1 MGSCVTY
8 PVVLG
13 RTPRVGCPYNAR
25 MAHDDRGKRPGAL
38 LGGSAPEPAAGG
50 ASPETSSGIPIAAS
64 YGPADVAG
72 IDYRREVGDPGVA
85 PYARGIHPDMYR
97 RRLWTMRQYAGYSSA
112 GESNRRYRYLLA
124 HGTTGLSVAFDLP
137 TQIGYDSD
145 HPLARG
151 EVGRVGV
158 AIDSIEDMR
167 RLFEGIPL
175 DRVTTSMTINS
186 TASILL
192 ALYLAVAEERG
203 VAWEKVGGTVQN
215 DILKEYAA
223 RGTYIYPPRHSLKLV
238 TDVIAFC
245 ARRVPRWNPI
255 SISGYHMRE
264 AGSTAVQEV
273 AFTLAHGLAYV
284 EAALAHGLAIDEFA
298 PRLSFFFNA
307 HNNFLEEVAKFRAAR
322 RLWTELVRERFAPRD
337 ERSLWLRFHTQTAG
351 STLTAQQ
358 PANNVVR
365 VALQAL
371 AAVCGGTQ
379 SLHTNALDEAL
390 GLPTEEAARLA
401 LRTQQVI
408 AHESGVASVADPLGG
423 SYVIEAWTD
432 EIVARARDYIR
443 RIDAMGGALAA
454 LEAGFQ
460 QREIAD
466 AAYRY
471 QIAVEEG
478 REKVVGVNVFAT
490 GGDPAVNGAGEAPT
504 HVLTIDPEAERAQVE
519 RLRALRERR
528 DAPRAAA
535 ALAALGA
542 AAAEEKNVMP
552 AILDAVRAECTLG
565 EIADSLRQVYGEYRD
580 TSVG

>member
-1 MGSCVTY
+1 MADDEGRKR
-8 PVVLG
+8 PAAILG
-13 RTPRVGCPYNAR
+13 RSAR
-25 MAHDDRGKRPGAL
+25 AAAA
-38 LGGSAPEPAAGG
+38 APSGDPAAGG
-50 ASPETSSGIPIAAS
+50 AAPETSSGIPIAAS
-64 YGPADVAG
+64 YGPADVAA

-145 HPLARG
+145 HSLARG

-192 ALYLAVAEERG
+192 ALYLVVAEEQG

-284 EAALAHGLAIDEFA
+284 EAALAHGMAIDDFA

-408 AHESGVASVADPLGG
+408 AHESGVANVADPLGG

-443 RIDAMGGALAA
+443 RIDDMGGALAA

-478 REKVVGVNVFAT
+478 REKVVGVNVFAA
-490 GGDPAVNGAGEAPT
+490 GGTASGETEAPT
-504 HVLTIDPEAERAQVE
+504 AVLTIDPEAERAQVE
-519 RLRALRERR
+519 RLRTLRERR
-528 DAPRAAA
+528 DARRAAA
-535 ALAALGA
+535 ALAALA
-542 AAAEEKNVMP
+542 SAAAEEKNVMP
-552 AILDAVRAECTLG
+552 AILDAIRAESTLG
-565 EIADSLRQVYGEYRD
+565 EIADALRQVYGEYRD